1 MIRTLPR
8 AASDRPRLHAFGAR
22 KSRLRRKEGRAGLL
36 LAGPGAL
43 HVLIWVGLP
52 MVVALVLSFTRYDIP
67 APPEFIGVDNYVE
80 AFTSRSFQRAVLNTL
95 FLTIVAVPT
104 AMIIALV
111 IAVLLNQGMRW
122 QGFFRTAVFLP
133 HITATVA
140 VAVLWLWIF
149 NPDHTGLLNR
159 IIGTIGLGP
168 VSWLGS
174 TEWAMPSVI
183 VMYIWQSIGIKML
196 IYLAALQ
203 GLPPEVGEAARLD
216 GANSLER
223 FWYMTVPLLR
233 PATFFVLV
241 ISVISSFQVF
251 DQIYILTS
259 GGPANATTVMTYQIY
274 QSAFQASRMG
284 YASAQSIVLFVV
296 LIILAIVSRRIV
308 GGTDAH

>member
-1 MIRTLPR
+1 
-8 AASDRPRLHAFGAR
+8 
-22 KSRLRRKEGRAGLL
+22 
-36 LAGPGAL
+36 
-43 HVLIWVGLP
+43 